1 MNVVATTAMQS
12 QAQVNGT
19 LPQIAGSSS
28 DALSNIL
35 AVGMTGDGK
44 VTASW
49 FQASTQTWTSN
60 QPPSFVNEGGDST
73 LSRPDVDITIIAMN
87 GNHRLYGVTA
97 DGAAIVEYTWS
108 SDNPY
113 MFNWAG
119 NIEVA

>member
-1 MNVVATTAMQS
+1 MQS
-12 QAQVNGT
+12 QAQVNGI
-19 LPQIAGSSS
+19 LPQIAGSAS

-49 FQASTQTWTSN
+49 FQASTQTWTMN
-60 QPPSFVNEGGDST
+60 PPSFVNEGGDST
-73 LSRPDVDITIIAMN
+73 SSRPDVDISIIAMN
-87 GNHRLYGVTA
+87 GDHRIYAITA

-108 SDNPY
+108 SNNPY
-113 MFNWAG
+113 MFNWAS

>member
-1 MNVVATTAMQS
+1 
-12 QAQVNGT
+12 
-19 LPQIAGSSS
+19 
-28 DALSNIL
+28 
-35 AVGMTGDGK
+35 VGMTGDGK

-97 DGAAIVEYTWS
+97 DGATIVEYTWS

-113 MFNWAG
+113 MFNWVG